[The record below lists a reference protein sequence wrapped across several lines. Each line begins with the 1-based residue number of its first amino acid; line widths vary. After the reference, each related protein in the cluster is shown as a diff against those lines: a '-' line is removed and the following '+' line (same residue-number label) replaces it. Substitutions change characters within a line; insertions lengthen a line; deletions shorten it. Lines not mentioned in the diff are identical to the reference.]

1 MKHSQVAHG
10 GAEVRGSGDADVLSA
25 ADQRLVAALQC
36 DGRAPAERLAD
47 VLGMS
52 TREVHRRLRALTRQ
66 DVVRVRGRLAQPPD
80 LGAVQLRIRVLRG
93 RIEQISSA
101 LAAREDIPFVDMSA
115 AGDEIHAVQFTRGPA
130 PHNRLLLQQLPA
142 TSAVTSVEAQTVL
155 HAFRQAHEWRLD
167 VLDPAERQALTPPPA
182 ASERREPDET
192 DRSVAA
198 ALAED
203 GRLSASAVAE
213 RTGHP
218 ASTVRRRLTA
228 LLAGG
233 LLRTEVVVDPRRLGL
248 FVDANV
254 WLQLPPDRLD
264 AAGRTLAAHPAV
276 HGALAGTGRN
286 NLSLALWLPDTAA
299 LYRFL
304 SEDLTGLG
312 VTAVE
317 TFLVGRAVKRPG

>member
-1 MKHSQVAHG
+1 MKHSEGNHG
-10 GAEVRGSGDADVLSA
+10 GAPDPGDADVLSA
-25 ADQRLVAALQC
+25 ADQRLIAALQC
-36 DGRAPAERLAD
+36 DGRAAAERLAS
-47 VLGMS
+47 VLGVS
-52 TREVHRRLRALTRQ
+52 TREVHRRLGALTRQ
-66 DVVRVRGRLAQPPD
+66 GTVRVRGRLAQPPD

-93 RIEQISSA
+93 RLQQIVAA
-101 LAAREDIPFVDMSA
+101 LAARDDIPFLDVSA
-115 AGDEIHAVQFTRGPA
+115 AGDEIHAVQFTRGSA
-130 PHNRLLLQQLPA
+130 AQRNRLLFEQLPA

-167 VLDPAERQALTPPPA
+167 VLAPAERQALTPPCVAPA
-182 ASERREPDET
+182 WRELDEA
-192 DRSVAA
+192 DRAIAA

-203 GRLSASAVAE
+203 GRSSASAVAE

-218 ASTVRRRLTA
+218 ASTVRRRLAA
-228 LLAGG
+228 LLSEG

-248 FVDANV
+248 HVDANV

-264 AAGRTLAAHPAV
+264 AAGRALAAHPAV
-276 HGALAGTGRN
+276 HGALAGTGRS

-299 LYRFL
+299 LYRFI

-312 VTAVE
+312 ITAAE